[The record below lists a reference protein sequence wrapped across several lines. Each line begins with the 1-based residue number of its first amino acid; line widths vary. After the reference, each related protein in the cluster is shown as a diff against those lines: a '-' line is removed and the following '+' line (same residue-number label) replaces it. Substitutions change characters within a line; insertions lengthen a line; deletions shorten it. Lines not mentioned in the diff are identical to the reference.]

1 MQEELFAEGQSIGS
15 EVGALEQ
22 WCDERDIRW
31 IVGVD
36 EAGRGPLAGPVHA
49 GAVALRTDALER
61 SWVGRLDDSK
71 ELDEATRETLFD
83 EIRTSAPA
91 VAIASVPSNR
101 IDRVNILE
109 AAREGMLAA
118 ALEVCDRVEPAVDWL
133 FVDGNTPLE
142 FQGSQRTLVGGD
154 GRSYAIAAAS
164 ILAKVSRDRL
174 MEEYDGR
181 WPAYAFAS
189 NKGYPTPQHRRALE
203 ERGPCEIHRRSFS
216 GVDSLAK

>member
-1 MQEELFAEGQSIGS
+1 MQEELFGEDRSIGE
-15 EVGALEQ
+15 EVGALER
-22 WCDERDIRW
+22 WCAERDIRW

-49 GAVALRTDALER
+49 GAVALRTDALDQP
-61 SWVGRLDDSK
+61 WIGRLDDSK
-71 ELDEATRETLFD
+71 ELEESTREALFD
-83 EIRTSAPA
+83 EIRESAPA
-91 VAIASVPSNR
+91 SAIASVPPDR

-118 ALEVCDRVEPAVDWL
+118 ALDVCDRLEETVDSL

-142 FQGSQRTLVGGD
+142 FQGSQRTLVRGD

-174 MEEYDGR
+174 MEEYDRR
-181 WPAYAFAS
+181 WPEYEFAS

-216 GVDSLAK
+216 GVDAPAE